1 MMGRWGEGRKDT
13 RLGIMAG
20 LAEEQIHRVPSS
32 DAMPDP
38 RWGDRNMAIVRH
50 MCEKWGEGEG
60 GVSGCGVVSGGVG

>member
-1 MMGRWGEGRKDT
+1 
-13 RLGIMAG
+13 MAG

-50 MCEKWGEGEG
+50 MCEKCGEGEG
-60 GVSGCGVVSGGVG
+60 GGGRGCGVVSGGVG